1 MRRVF
6 LLLCLVSFLLAGC
19 GKPAAYE
26 EETAVQTPIKV
37 AFDLRSEQWKNAGQI
52 TEAAQGWE
60 VESYL
65 KDITAKSEK
74 GYDGEYRFH
83 AIDGSKFYI
92 LQDFFQS
99 GEDGWLHEYYI
110 TSFDAE
116 TGETSKLTCVLGD
129 LEKENAWIM
138 GMNVVSEKITLLVDE
153 RDAAQEKLLHYYS
166 VQLDEQGKAV
176 ETVDLLPAIV
186 GSGYE
191 PDRGFQLM
199 NYGGDARGYCY
210 LGVMHDGEEKI
221 LILDAKGSYIGQLQ
235 KPMTEDAYMRSTGML
250 PTGERIFEISDL
262 QREKL
267 TYICFDGE
275 KEDILFEEGYDYV
288 ANRCFTGVGEI
299 LFLNANDELICWNAR
314 SGSRERLYTADGAR
328 HSECKGILQN
338 MAGKIYLVMDEGEK
352 LSVCGLTPADEEEK
366 NIEIVLEQFG
376 RDKYTKD
383 CAAAYSRENPGVTIV
398 VKECE
403 EDWESQWN
411 RVLAELSSGKGPDI
425 LLVSR
430 EQLSILQGK
439 GVLADLSEV
448 LPEEELE
455 QIFTPVLR
463 ATTIEDKLYGFSFEV
478 LAGTNYVSDKV
489 WQENTWCLEEVL
501 SIIEKREREGT
512 PIKRLCGMYRS
523 CTPERTLYE
532 LVGVNIGDS
541 PFVDLQTGSCSFE
554 TEEFYRVLELCK
566 KYGEEE
572 SEDYLSVEEQIAE
585 LKDGDTLML
594 AGGDGLQSFSREMA
608 MLGDGYRPLGS
619 PTEGE
624 SGNYLFDYSMCV
636 VVNEKAGNRE
646 IIDDFLCYIMSAG
659 VQREFANVRTVR
671 RDVLI
676 QNVKNAG
683 GQGPAFFLNSNNI
696 VRLEAKPD
704 GSSYLQ
710 EYLAYMDG
718 CVPVDVEANV
728 IRDMMMEEAR
738 SFFDGQKTAEEA
750 GKIIQNRVQ
759 LYLKERK

>member
-1 MRRVF
+1 MKRVL
-6 LLLCLVSFLLAGC
+6 LLLCLVGLLLAGC
-19 GKPAAYE
+19 GKSVAYE
-26 EETAVQTPIKV
+26 KEKEVQIPVKV
-37 AFDLRSEQWKNAGQI
+37 AFDLRSEQWKNAGKI
-52 TEAAQGWE
+52 TDAAQGWE

-65 KDITAKSEK
+65 KDISAKSEK

-92 LQDFFQS
+92 LQDFFQA
-99 GEDGWLHEYYI
+99 GEDGWLHEYCV
-110 TSFDAE
+110 SCFDAE
-116 TGETSKLTCVLGD
+116 TGETSRLTCTLGD
-129 LEKENAWIM
+129 LEKENVWVM
-138 GMNVVSEKITLLVDE
+138 GMNVVSEKVMLFVDE
-153 RDAAQEKLLHYYS
+153 RDAAQEKLLHYYR

-176 ETVDLLPAIV
+176 EVVDLLPAIV
-186 GSGYE
+186 ESGYQ
-191 PDRGFQLM
+191 PDAGFQLM

-221 LILDAKGSYIGQLQ
+221 LILDAKGSYVGQLQ
-235 KPMTEDAYMRSTGML
+235 KPITEDSYMTSTGML

-267 TYICFDGE
+267 TYIFFDGE
-275 KEDILFEEGYDYV
+275 RETVLFEEGYDYV
-288 ANRCFTGVGEI
+288 ANRCFTEDGEI
-299 LFLNANDELICWNAR
+299 LFLNTNNELICWNAR
-314 SGSRERLYTADGAR
+314 LGSRERLYTADGVRYSACR
-328 HSECKGILQN
+328 GILRN

-352 LSVCGLTPADEEEK
+352 LSVCGLTPTDGEEK
-366 NIEIVLEQFG
+366 KIEIVLEQFG

-403 EDWESQWN
+403 EDRESQWN

-425 LLVSR
+425 LLVGR

-439 GVLADLSEV
+439 GVLADLSKV
-448 LPEEELE
+448 LPEEEQE
-455 QIFTPVLR
+455 QIFAPVLQ
-463 ATTIEDKLYGFSFEV
+463 ATTIEGKLYGLSFE
-478 LAGTNYVSDKV
+478 AQTGTQYVSDEV
-489 WQENTWCLEEVL
+489 WQRDTWRCIDVL
-501 SIIEKREREGT
+501 SLIEEREKAGK
-512 PIKRLCGMYRS
+512 PIKRLSSMYCA
-523 CTPERTLYE
+523 CTPEQTLYE

-541 PFVDLQTGSCSFE
+541 PFVDLQMGSCRFE

-572 SEDYLSVEEQIAE
+572 SDNYFSVEEQIAE
-585 LKDGDTLML
+585 LKDGETLML
-594 AGGDGLQSFSREMA
+594 SGGYGLQAFSREMA
-608 MLGDGYRPLGS
+608 MLGDGYRPVGA

-646 IIDDFLCYIMSAG
+646 IIDDFLCYMMSAE
-659 VQREFANVRTVR
+659 VQREQANVQTVR

-696 VRLEAKPD
+696 IRLEGKPD

-710 EYLAYMDG
+710 EYLEYMDS
-718 CVPVDVEANV
+718 CVPVEVESNI
-728 IRDMMMEEAR
+728 IRIMMMEEAR
-738 SFFDGQKTAEEA
+738 SFFEGQKTAEEA
-750 GKIIQNRVQ
+750 AAIIQNRVQ
-759 LYLKERK
+759 LYLDEQK